1 MSSPHALC
9 CLPSV
14 NKQRHDFHFHFFHS
28 MYNKTILLD
37 EVFGVEE
44 HNVKNVLRTLFDE
57 VVVISMVINKLLD
70 EVFVISRITKVSEGL
85 TASA

>member
-1 MSSPHALC
+1 
-9 CLPSV
+9 
-14 NKQRHDFHFHFFHS
+14 